1 LKSRRVVYSGGV
13 FPADFSIGLSFGQS
27 YPLKKGIEAVF
38 LISFFYKG
46 ERERERERER
56 EFEFTSCFRLN
67 CRIRA
72 RFPVIGNMLAFLGD
86 GGKGF

>member
-1 LKSRRVVYSGGV
+1 M
-13 FPADFSIGLSFGQS
+13 
-27 YPLKKGIEAVF
+27 
-38 LISFFYKG
+38 ISFFYKG

-86 GGKGF
+86 GGKGFLGGLLWEFKEGKGLENISNISIL